1 MLAKDEILIKQY
13 DYAVTKSKHDTVM
26 HSVIVTDRR
35 IISQEQGGRSFERDE
50 MPIDHADYILTDF
63 DSYKRSV
70 ALSVFLFVL
79 SVLLAVGGFVWS
91 RFVEGT
97 YWFLIPSGLAVV
109 AVIFAVIALV
119 VSLTKN
125 GASAEL
131 EIRSR
136 LRTSQFQRERNEALE
151 TYRKTQN
158 QSGQRGCRTN
168 AQRNRRVDSGIQKEI
183 IVYIIYRRFYR
194 QKAASEK
201 ISDAALF

>member
-1 MLAKDEILIKQY
+1 MEIMLAKDEILIKQY

-136 LRTSQFQRERNEALE
+136 QPVYELLRFSANGMKPSKRIEKLKIRVDKEVAEQMLNEIGALILE
-151 TYRKTQN
+151 YRK
-158 QSGQRGCRTN
+158 
-168 AQRNRRVDSGIQKEI
+168 K
-183 IVYIIYRRFYR
+183 
-194 QKAASEK
+194 
-201 ISDAALF
+201 

>member
-1 MLAKDEILIKQY
+1 METMLAKDEILIKQY

-136 LRTSQFQRERNEALE
+136 QPVYELLSFSANGMSPLNW
-151 TYRKTQN
+151 RKTNLNLIKQ
-158 QSGQRGCRTN
+158 
-168 AQRNRRVDSGIQKEI
+168 
-183 IVYIIYRRFYR
+183 
-194 QKAASEK
+194 
-201 ISDAALF
+201 

>member
-1 MLAKDEILIKQY
+1 MLAKDEVLIKQY
-13 DYAVTKSKHDTVM
+13 DYAVTKSKRDTVM

-35 IISQEQGGRSFERDE
+35 IISQEQGARSFERDE

-63 DSYKRSV
+63 DSYKRSI

-91 RFVEGT
+91 RFAENT

-109 AVIFAVIALV
+109 AVVFAIIALV
-119 VSLTKN
+119 VALNKN

-136 LRTSQFQRERNEALE
+136 QPVYELLSFSANGMKPAKRIEKLRIRVDKEVAEQMLNEIGALILE
-151 TYRKTQN
+151 YRK
-158 QSGQRGCRTN
+158 
-168 AQRNRRVDSGIQKEI
+168 K
-183 IVYIIYRRFYR
+183 
-194 QKAASEK
+194 
-201 ISDAALF
+201 

>member
-1 MLAKDEILIKQY
+1 METMLAKDEILIKQY

-136 LRTSQFQRERNEALE
+136 HPVYELLSFSANGMKPSKRIEKLKIRVDKEVAEQMLNEIGALILE
-151 TYRKTQN
+151 YRK
-158 QSGQRGCRTN
+158 
-168 AQRNRRVDSGIQKEI
+168 K
-183 IVYIIYRRFYR
+183 
-194 QKAASEK
+194 
-201 ISDAALF
+201 

>member
-1 MLAKDEILIKQY
+1 METMLAKDEVLIKQY
-13 DYAVTKSKHDTVM
+13 DYAVTKSKHDSVV
-26 HSVIVTDRR
+26 HSVIVTDKR
-35 IISQEQGGRSFERDE
+35 IIAQEQGERSFSRNE

-70 ALSVFLFVL
+70 GLAVFLFVL

-109 AVIFAVIALV
+109 AAVFAVIALV
-119 VSLTKN
+119 IALTRK

-136 LRTSQFQRERNEALE
+136 QPVYEMLSFSANGLKPTNRLDKLKIRVDKEVAEKMLNEIGALILE
-151 TYRKTQN
+151 YRK
-158 QSGQRGCRTN
+158 
-168 AQRNRRVDSGIQKEI
+168 K
-183 IVYIIYRRFYR
+183 
-194 QKAASEK
+194 
-201 ISDAALF
+201 

>member
-1 MLAKDEILIKQY
+1 METMLAKDEILIKQY

-136 LRTSQFQRERNEALE
+136 QPVYELLSFSANGMKPLKRIEKLKIRVDKEVAEQMLNEIGALILE
-151 TYRKTQN
+151 YRK
-158 QSGQRGCRTN
+158 
-168 AQRNRRVDSGIQKEI
+168 K
-183 IVYIIYRRFYR
+183 
-194 QKAASEK
+194 
-201 ISDAALF
+201 

>member
-1 MLAKDEILIKQY
+1 METMLAKDEILIKQY

-136 LRTSQFQRERNEALE
+136 QPVYELLSFNANGMKPSKRIEKLKIRVDKEVAEQMLNEIGALILE
-151 TYRKTQN
+151 YRK
-158 QSGQRGCRTN
+158 
-168 AQRNRRVDSGIQKEI
+168 K
-183 IVYIIYRRFYR
+183 
-194 QKAASEK
+194 
-201 ISDAALF
+201 

>member
-136 LRTSQFQRERNEALE
+136 QPVYELLNFSANGMKPSKRIEKLKIRVDKEVAEQMLNEIGALILE
-151 TYRKTQN
+151 YRK
-158 QSGQRGCRTN
+158 
-168 AQRNRRVDSGIQKEI
+168 K
-183 IVYIIYRRFYR
+183 
-194 QKAASEK
+194 
-201 ISDAALF
+201 